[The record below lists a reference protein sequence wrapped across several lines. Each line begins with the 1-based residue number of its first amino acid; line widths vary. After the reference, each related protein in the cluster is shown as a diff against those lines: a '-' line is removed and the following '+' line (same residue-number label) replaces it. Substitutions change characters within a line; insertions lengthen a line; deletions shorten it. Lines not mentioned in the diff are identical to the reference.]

1 MTDDSEDKWFIPE
14 DSRVILLE
22 RFGEMEHKVI
32 LEVFV
37 GKDTENPYDILTLLF
52 VNDLVRLS
60 SKIEARVNTIG
71 DKKSERYEVT
81 RSPSVLINPDTY
93 KIRYTGAP
101 VGEEG
106 RSFIETIM
114 LISKGDSGLTED
126 SRKLLE
132 GLLEKRHVQVY
143 VTPGCP
149 YCPNQVL
156 NAFRAAVERPD
167 IVSAE
172 CVEST
177 ENPDLAKKY
186 KVGAVPH
193 TIINDITTSK
203 GLEPEERFIAELISL
218 EPAKDMEP
226 TSGEKGIIDVDLIIV
241 GAGPAGLT
249 AAIYGERSGFRSVV
263 LEKNVIGGQVTVTPV
278 VENYPGFAAIPGK
291 KLMEIISAQAQNY
304 THIREGEDV
313 KEIKV
318 GRSIEAI
325 TNRFHYAGKALIL
338 ATGASHRKLDVP
350 GESKF
355 SGHGVS
361 YCATCDGYLYKGRKV
376 MVVGGGNNA
385 LTDALYLAN
394 LGAKVT
400 IVHRRNEFRG
410 EMYLQEAVK
419 REDIPVIWDSIVTKI
434 IGKDDELVGVKLENV
449 GSGAVKNLKTDGVFV
464 AIGEIPNSGLAG
476 EIGVKLD
483 GSGFIE
489 VDRKCRTNIPRIY
502 AAGDVTGGVRQI
514 VTAVGEGST
523 AAIAAFEDIS
533 HPYWIK
539 KER

>member
-1 MTDDSEDKWFIPE
+1 MTEENEDKWFIPE
-14 DSRVILLE
+14 DSREMLLE
-22 RFGEMEHKVI
+22 RFGEMERKVI

-37 GKDTENPYDILTLLF
+37 GKDSENPYDILTLLF

-71 DKKSERYEVT
+71 DKKSEKYEVT
-81 RSPSVLINPDTY
+81 RAPSVLLNPETHN
-93 KIRYTGAP
+93 IRYTGAP

-114 LISKGDSGLTED
+114 LISRSDSGLTEN
-126 SRKLLE
+126 SRKVLE
-132 GLLEKRHVQVY
+132 DLSEKRHVQVY

-167 IVSAE
+167 MVSAE

-177 ENPDLAKKY
+177 ENADLAKKY

-193 TIINDITTSK
+193 TIINDITVSK
-203 GLEPEERFIAELISL
+203 GLEPEERFIAELVSL
-218 EPAKDMEP
+218 EPAEEWEPAMEQ
-226 TSGEKGIIDVDLIIV
+226 GEIIEVDLIIV

-263 LEKNVIGGQVTVTPV
+263 LEKGVIGGQVTVTPV
-278 VENYPGFAAIPGK
+278 VENYPGFTSIPGK
-291 KLMEIISAQAQNY
+291 KLMELISAQAHNY

-313 KEIKV
+313 REIKV
-318 GRSIEAI
+318 GKFIEAI
-325 TNRFHYAGKALIL
+325 TNRNHYVGKALIM

-350 GESKF
+350 GEVKF

-361 YCATCDGYLYKGRKV
+361 YCATCDGYLYKGKKV

-385 LTDALYLAN
+385 LTDALYLKN
-394 LGAKVT
+394 LGARVT
-400 IVHRRNEFRG
+400 IVHRRDEFRG
-410 EMYLQEAVK
+410 EMYLREAVK
-419 REDIPVIWDSIVTKI
+419 REDIPVIWNSIITKI

-464 AIGEIPNSGLAG
+464 AIGEIPNSRLAG
-476 EIGVKLD
+476 EIGIKLD
-483 GSGFIE
+483 AGGFIV
-489 VDRKCRTNIPRIY
+489 VDRKSRTNIPRIY

-533 HPYWIK
+533 HPYWILS
-539 KER
+539 

>member
-1 MTDDSEDKWFIPE
+1 MTEENEDKWFIPE
-14 DSRVILLE
+14 DSREMLLE
-22 RFGEMEHKVI
+22 RFGEMERKVI

-37 GKDTENPYDILTLLF
+37 GKDSENPYDILTLLF

-71 DKKSERYEVT
+71 DKKSEKYEVT
-81 RSPSVLINPDTY
+81 RAPSVLLNPGTHN
-93 KIRYTGAP
+93 IRYTGAP

-114 LISKGDSGLTED
+114 LISRSDSGLTEN
-126 SRKLLE
+126 SRKVLE
-132 GLLEKRHVQVY
+132 DLSEKRHVQVY

-167 IVSAE
+167 MVSAE

-177 ENPDLAKKY
+177 ENADLAKKY

-193 TIINDITTSK
+193 TIINDITVSK
-203 GLEPEERFIAELISL
+203 GLEPEERFIAELVSL
-218 EPAKDMEP
+218 EPAEEWEPAMEQ
-226 TSGEKGIIDVDLIIV
+226 GEIIEVDLIIV

-263 LEKNVIGGQVTVTPV
+263 LEKGVIGGQVTVTPV
-278 VENYPGFAAIPGK
+278 VENYPGFTSIPGK
-291 KLMEIISAQAQNY
+291 KLMELISAQAHNY

-313 KEIKV
+313 REIKV
-318 GRSIEAI
+318 GKFIEAI
-325 TNRFHYAGKALIL
+325 TNRNHYVGKALIM

-350 GESKF
+350 GEVKF

-361 YCATCDGYLYKGRKV
+361 YCATCDGYLYKGKKV

-385 LTDALYLAN
+385 LTDALYLKN
-394 LGAKVT
+394 LGARVT
-400 IVHRRNEFRG
+400 IVHRRDEFRG
-410 EMYLQEAVK
+410 EMYLREAVK
-419 REDIPVIWDSIVTKI
+419 REDIPVIWNSIITKI

-464 AIGEIPNSGLAG
+464 AIGEIPNSRLAG
-476 EIGVKLD
+476 EIGIKLD
-483 GSGFIE
+483 AGGFIV
-489 VDRKCRTNIPRIY
+489 VDRKSRTNIPRIY

-533 HPYWIK
+533 HPYWILS
-539 KER
+539 

>member
-1 MTDDSEDKWFIPE
+1 MTEENEDKWFIPE
-14 DSRVILLE
+14 DSREMLLE
-22 RFGEMEHKVI
+22 RFGEMERKVI

-37 GKDTENPYDILTLLF
+37 GKDSENPYDILTLLF

-71 DKKSERYEVT
+71 DKKSEKYEVT
-81 RSPSVLINPDTY
+81 RAPSVLLNPGTHN
-93 KIRYTGAP
+93 IRYTGAP

-114 LISKGDSGLTED
+114 LISRSDSGLTEN
-126 SRKLLE
+126 SRKVLE
-132 GLLEKRHVQVY
+132 DLSEKRHVQVY

-167 IVSAE
+167 MVSAE

-177 ENPDLAKKY
+177 ENADLAKKY

-193 TIINDITTSK
+193 TIINDITVSK
-203 GLEPEERFIAELISL
+203 GLEPEERFIAELVSL
-218 EPAKDMEP
+218 EPAEEWEPAMEQ
-226 TSGEKGIIDVDLIIV
+226 GEIIEVDLIIV

-263 LEKNVIGGQVTVTPV
+263 LEKNVVGGQVTVTPV
-278 VENYPGFAAIPGK
+278 VENYPGFTSIPGK
-291 KLMEIISAQAQNY
+291 KLMELISAQAHNY

-313 KEIKV
+313 REIKV
-318 GRSIEAI
+318 GRFIEAI
-325 TNRFHYAGKALIL
+325 TNRNHYVGKALIM

-350 GESKF
+350 GEVKF

-361 YCATCDGYLYKGRKV
+361 YCATCDGYLYKGKKV

-385 LTDALYLAN
+385 LTDALYLKN
-394 LGAKVT
+394 LGARVT
-400 IVHRRNEFRG
+400 IVHRRDEFRG
-410 EMYLQEAVK
+410 EMYLREAVK
-419 REDIPVIWDSIVTKI
+419 REDIPVIWNSIITKI

-464 AIGEIPNSGLAG
+464 AIGEIPNSRLAG
-476 EIGVKLD
+476 EIGIKLD
-483 GSGFIE
+483 AGGFIV
-489 VDRKCRTNIPRIY
+489 VDRKSRTNIPRIY

-533 HPYWIK
+533 HPYWILS
-539 KER
+539 

>member
-1 MTDDSEDKWFIPE
+1 MTEENEDKWFIPE
-14 DSRVILLE
+14 DSREMLLE
-22 RFGEMEHKVI
+22 RFGEMERKVI

-37 GKDTENPYDILTLLF
+37 GKDSENPYDILTLLF

-71 DKKSERYEVT
+71 DKKSEKYEVT
-81 RSPSVLINPDTY
+81 RAPSVLLNPETHN
-93 KIRYTGAP
+93 IRYTGAP

-114 LISKGDSGLTED
+114 LISRSDSGLTEN
-126 SRKLLE
+126 SRKVLE
-132 GLLEKRHVQVY
+132 DLSEKRHVQVY

-167 IVSAE
+167 MVSAE

-177 ENPDLAKKY
+177 ENADLAKKY

-193 TIINDITTSK
+193 TIINDITVSK
-203 GLEPEERFIAELISL
+203 GLEPEERFIAELVSL
-218 EPAKDMEP
+218 EPAEEWEPAMEQ
-226 TSGEKGIIDVDLIIV
+226 GEIIEVDLIIV

-263 LEKNVIGGQVTVTPV
+263 LEKGVIGGQVTVTPV
-278 VENYPGFAAIPGK
+278 VENYPGFTSIPGK
-291 KLMEIISAQAQNY
+291 KLMELISAQAHNY

-313 KEIKV
+313 REIKV
-318 GRSIEAI
+318 GRFIEAI
-325 TNRFHYAGKALIL
+325 TNRNHYVGKALIM

-350 GESKF
+350 GEVKF

-361 YCATCDGYLYKGRKV
+361 YCATCDGYLYKGKKV

-385 LTDALYLAN
+385 LTDALYLKN
-394 LGAKVT
+394 LGARVT
-400 IVHRRNEFRG
+400 IVHRRDEFRG
-410 EMYLQEAVK
+410 EMYLREAVK
-419 REDIPVIWDSIVTKI
+419 REDIPVIWNSIITKI

-464 AIGEIPNSGLAG
+464 AIGEIPNSRLAG
-476 EIGVKLD
+476 EIGIKLD
-483 GSGFIE
+483 AGGFIV
-489 VDRKCRTNIPRIY
+489 VDRKSRTNIPRIY

-533 HPYWIK
+533 HPYWILS
-539 KER
+539 

>member
-1 MTDDSEDKWFIPE
+1 MTEENEDKWFIPE
-14 DSRVILLE
+14 DSREMLLE
-22 RFGEMEHKVI
+22 RFGEMERKVI

-37 GKDTENPYDILTLLF
+37 GKDSENPYDILTLLF

-71 DKKSERYEVT
+71 DKKSEKYEVT
-81 RSPSVLINPDTY
+81 RAPSVLLNPETHN
-93 KIRYTGAP
+93 IRYTGAP

-114 LISKGDSGLTED
+114 LISRSDSGLTEN
-126 SRKLLE
+126 SRKVLE
-132 GLLEKRHVQVY
+132 DLSEKRHVQVY

-167 IVSAE
+167 MVSAE

-177 ENPDLAKKY
+177 ENADLAKKY

-193 TIINDITTSK
+193 TIINDITVSK
-203 GLEPEERFIAELISL
+203 GLEPEERFIAELVSL
-218 EPAKDMEP
+218 EPAEEWEPAMEQ
-226 TSGEKGIIDVDLIIV
+226 GEIIEVDLIIV

-263 LEKNVIGGQVTVTPV
+263 LEKGVIGGQVTVTPV
-278 VENYPGFAAIPGK
+278 VENYPGFTSIPGK
-291 KLMEIISAQAQNY
+291 KLMELISAQAHNY

-313 KEIKV
+313 REIKV
-318 GRSIEAI
+318 GKFIEAI
-325 TNRFHYAGKALIL
+325 TNRNHYVGKALIM

-350 GESKF
+350 GEVKF

-361 YCATCDGYLYKGRKV
+361 YCATCDGYLYKGKKV

-385 LTDALYLAN
+385 LTDALYLKN
-394 LGAKVT
+394 LGARVT
-400 IVHRRNEFRG
+400 MVHRRDEFRG
-410 EMYLQEAVK
+410 EMYLREAVK
-419 REDIPVIWDSIVTKI
+419 REDIPVIWNSIITKI

-464 AIGEIPNSGLAG
+464 AIGEIPNSRLAG
-476 EIGVKLD
+476 EIGIKLD
-483 GSGFIE
+483 AGGFIV
-489 VDRKCRTNIPRIY
+489 VDRKSRTNIPRIY

-533 HPYWIK
+533 HPYWILS
-539 KER
+539 

>member
-1 MTDDSEDKWFIPE
+1 MTEENEDKWFIPE
-14 DSRVILLE
+14 DSREMLLE
-22 RFGEMEHKVI
+22 RFGEMERKVI

-37 GKDTENPYDILTLLF
+37 GKDSENPYDILTLLF

-71 DKKSERYEVT
+71 DKKSEKYEVT
-81 RSPSVLINPDTY
+81 RAPSVLLNPGTHN
-93 KIRYTGAP
+93 IRYTGAP

-114 LISKGDSGLTED
+114 LISRSDSGLTEN
-126 SRKLLE
+126 SRKVLE
-132 GLLEKRHVQVY
+132 DLSEKRHVQVY

-167 IVSAE
+167 MVSAE

-177 ENPDLAKKY
+177 ENADLAKKY

-193 TIINDITTSK
+193 TIINDITVSK
-203 GLEPEERFIAELISL
+203 GLEPEERFIAELVSL
-218 EPAKDMEP
+218 EPAEEWEPAMEQ
-226 TSGEKGIIDVDLIIV
+226 GEIIEVDLIIV

-263 LEKNVIGGQVTVTPV
+263 LEKGVIGGQVTVTPV
-278 VENYPGFAAIPGK
+278 VENYPGFTSIPGK
-291 KLMEIISAQAQNY
+291 KLMELISAQAHNY

-313 KEIKV
+313 REIKV
-318 GRSIEAI
+318 GKFIEAI
-325 TNRFHYAGKALIL
+325 TNRNHYVGKALIM

-350 GESKF
+350 GEVKF

-361 YCATCDGYLYKGRKV
+361 YCATCDGYLYKGKKV

-385 LTDALYLAN
+385 LTDALYLKN
-394 LGAKVT
+394 LGARVT
-400 IVHRRNEFRG
+400 MVHRRDEFRG
-410 EMYLQEAVK
+410 EMYLREAVK
-419 REDIPVIWDSIVTKI
+419 REDIPVIWNSIITKI

-464 AIGEIPNSGLAG
+464 AIGEIPNSRLAG
-476 EIGVKLD
+476 EIGIKLD
-483 GSGFIE
+483 AGGFIV
-489 VDRKCRTNIPRIY
+489 VDRKSRTNIPRIY

-533 HPYWIK
+533 HPYWILS
-539 KER
+539 